1 MYYPPPS
8 RPPSGLVFS
17 FEWYRLYSRELVLE
31 FEIFSRGSGLNQCF
45 SQKHKKSTGSTSYIN
60 SMPGVFAQFD
70 ANRRGNKGL
79 RSSRTQKVKASHG
92 WGGGIRA
99 CSVTLDLSNTSREGE
114 RGRKE
119 REYYYRNECKYL
131 SIDPKFVELTAD
143 VLEILF

>member
-17 FEWYRLYSRELVLE
+17 FECYRLYSRELVLE

-79 RSSRTQKVKASHG
+79 RSSRAQKVKASHG
-92 WGGGIRA
+92 WGGGDKSLL
-99 CSVTLDLSNTSREGE
+99 CDSRSELYVQG
-114 RGRKE
+114 GRK
-119 REYYYRNECKYL
+119 RKKR
-131 SIDPKFVELTAD
+131 A
-143 VLEILF
+143 